1 MSGVTAL
8 VGAFARQRARASRL
22 PLSFARIAWRPAAGI
37 LVGAALIL
45 GLRASGAIA
54 GSNVALEEM
63 GFDPDRARLI
73 TGLAVGGI
81 GAALGALVT
90 GRRVAPILVAYLALG
105 AVFGRA
111 FVAET
116 AAAVATPG
124 PDGFVPLGW
133 LATAVTLAG
142 TTLAIGWAMAT
153 LAIEVRRW
161 LFAGWLLL
169 AGLREG
175 GAVGRR
181 QAVRVVAPIVALV
194 VVLGSV
200 PTLADMVNYTPDVAM
215 TKGGLQQAPPLVGG
229 SPTGTGQAGG
239 NGAAGG
245 SGASGGAA
253 VAGGASSSGV
263 SGSPG
268 GTPTGTGQVGG
279 SAGSGGPAGAPG
291 AGGSAAAPG
300 STGPGIVSAGAI
312 ASTQPWL
319 ASRPS
324 GQGQVV
330 SFTLPS
336 PWRGSSQ
343 TTSPVWIYLPPGYS
357 AGARRYPV
365 IYTVPWDLTHW
376 SMGIHVTALLD
387 QAITA
392 GTLPPSIV
400 AFVDLAG
407 GPFPNSECANSY
419 DGREW
424 TDTYV
429 SSTVVRYVDSHYRT
443 IADPR
448 ARTIAGFSQGGFCAA
463 NLLLRHPGV
472 FRQAVIFAGYF
483 EAGLNSG
490 ETVNAWMPFGHV
502 ASVIAA
508 NSPMQTADTLP
519 AAVRGQLF
527 LVLSA
532 QPGLGVFGAQAS
544 QFAAV
549 LTRDGYPTD
558 FLWNQLGH
566 AWKAVRQEFLPAL
579 QAIAEREVRTGV
591 LG

>member
-8 VGAFARQRARASRL
+8 VGAFARQRARASRF
-22 PLSFARIAWRPAAGI
+22 PLSFVRVAWRPATAI
-37 LVGAALIL
+37 LIGVALIL
-45 GLRASGAIA
+45 GLRASGAIS

-73 TGLAVGGI
+73 TGLTVGGL
-81 GAALGALVT
+81 GAALGALLT
-90 GRRVAPILVAYLALG
+90 GRRVAPILVAYAAVG
-105 AVFGRA
+105 AVFGPA

-116 AAAVATPG
+116 ANAVATPG

-161 LFAGWLLL
+161 LLGGWLLL
-169 AGLREG
+169 ADFGRG
-175 GAVGRR
+175 GAVSHRR
-181 QAVRVVAPIVALV
+181 ALRVVAPIMALI

-229 SPTGTGQAGG
+229 GPTSVGQLGGGAPGASTGAGTSTGTGGAGAPGGSGGSAGAGG
-239 NGAAGG
+239 NGG
-245 SGASGGAA
+245 
-253 VAGGASSSGV
+253 AGGA
-263 SGSPG
+263 P
-268 GTPTGTGQVGG
+268 
-279 SAGSGGPAGAPG
+279 
-291 AGGSAAAPG
+291 GSAAM
-300 STGPGIVSAGAI
+300 GIVSAGAI
-312 ASTQPWL
+312 ASTEPWL

-324 GQGQVV
+324 GQGRVV

-343 TTSPVWIYLPPGYS
+343 TTSPVWIYLPPGYDT
-357 AGARRYPV
+357 GTQRYPV
-365 IYTVPWDLTHW
+365 VYTVPWDLTHW

-463 NLLLRHPGV
+463 NLLLRHPDV
-472 FRQAVIFAGYF
+472 FRQAAIFAGYF
-483 EAGLNSG
+483 EAGLSSG

-508 NSPMQTADTLP
+508 NSPMQTAGTLP
-519 AAVRGQLF
+519 STARRQLF
-527 LVLSA
+527 VVLSA
-532 QPGLGVFGAQAS
+532 EPDLGVFGAQSS
-544 QFAAV
+544 QFATV
-549 LTRDGYPTD
+549 LSRDGYPTD

-579 QAIAEREVRTGV
+579 RAIAEREVLTGV

>member
-1 MSGVTAL
+1 MTGVTAL
-8 VGAFARQRARASRL
+8 VGAFGRQRARASRL
-22 PLSFARIAWRPAAGI
+22 SLSFARRAWRPAAGI

-45 GLRASGAIA
+45 GLRASGAIS

-73 TGLAVGGI
+73 TGLAVGAM

-161 LFAGWLLL
+161 LGAGWLLL
-169 AGLREG
+169 AGLRRG
-175 GAVGRR
+175 GMVGRR
-181 QAVRVVAPIVALV
+181 RAVRIVAPIVALV

-200 PTLADMVNYTPDVAM
+200 PTLADMINYTPDVAM
-215 TKGGLQQAPPLVGG
+215 TRGGLQQAPPLVGG
-229 SPTGTGQAGG
+229 SPTGAGLPAG
-239 NGAAGG
+239 NGAAGS
-245 SGASGGAA
+245 SGAIGSAPGGL
-253 VAGGASSSGV
+253 

-268 GTPTGTGQVGG
+268 GTGTGEAGG
-279 SAGSGGPAGAPG
+279 SGGSGGPTGALG
-291 AGGSAAAPG
+291 AGGSGAAIG
-300 STGPGIVSAGAI
+300 SAGVGIVSAGAI

-330 SFTLPS
+330 SFALPS
-336 PWRGSSQ
+336 PWHGSSQ

-357 AGARRYPV
+357 TGALRYPV

-429 SSTVVRYVDSHYRT
+429 ASTVVRYVDSHYRT

-472 FRQAVIFAGYF
+472 FRQAAIFAGYF
-483 EAGLNSG
+483 EAGLSSG

-508 NSPMQTADTLP
+508 NSPMQTADSLP
-519 AAVRGQLF
+519 SAVRGQLF

>member
-8 VGAFARQRARASRL
+8 VGAFARRRARVSGF
-22 PLSFARIAWRPAAGI
+22 PLSFVRVAWRPTAGI
-37 LVGAALIL
+37 LVGVALIV
-45 GLRASGAIA
+45 GLRASGAIS

-73 TGLAVGGI
+73 TGLTVGGL
-81 GAALGALVT
+81 GAALGALLT
-90 GRRVAPILVAYLALG
+90 GRRVAPILVAYAALG
-105 AVFGRA
+105 AVFGQT

-116 AAAVATPG
+116 TAAAATPG

-142 TTLAIGWAMAT
+142 VTLAIGWALAT

-161 LFAGWLLL
+161 LFAGWALL
-169 AGLREG
+169 ADFRRDRT
-175 GAVGRR
+175 VGRR
-181 QAVRVVAPIVALV
+181 QAVRIVAPLVALV

-229 SPTGTGQAGG
+229 SSSSVGQ
-239 NGAAGG
+239 
-245 SGASGGAA
+245 GASGGAP
-253 VAGGASSSGV
+253 GGP
-263 SGSPG
+263 SGSSAPG
-268 GTPTGTGQVGG
+268 AL
-279 SAGSGGPAGAPG
+279 AGSGGSARTGVPGGSGSSPGTVGPGG
-291 AGGSAAAPG
+291 AGAAPG
-300 STGPGIVSAGAI
+300 SAALGIVSAGAI

-343 TTSPVWIYLPPGYS
+343 TTSPVWIYLPPGYAS
-357 AGARRYPV
+357 GVQRYPV

-376 SMGIHVTALLD
+376 TMGIHVTALLD

-429 SSTVVRYVDSHYRT
+429 ASTVVRYVDSHYRT

-448 ARTIAGFSQGGFCAA
+448 ARTIAGYSQGGFCAA
-463 NLLLRHPGV
+463 NLLLRHPDV

-483 EAGLNSG
+483 EAGLSSG

-508 NSPMQTADTLP
+508 NSPMETADTLP
-519 AAVRGQLF
+519 STVRSQLF
-527 LVLSA
+527 VVLSA

-544 QFAAV
+544 QFATV
-549 LTRDGYPTD
+549 LSRAGYPTD

-566 AWKAVRQEFLPAL
+566 AWKAVRQEFIPAL
-579 QAIAEREVRTGV
+579 LAVAEREVRTGV

>member
-8 VGAFARQRARASRL
+8 VGAFARGRARASRFPPSL
-22 PLSFARIAWRPAAGI
+22 ARIAWGPAAGI
-37 LVGAALIL
+37 LVGVALIL
-45 GLRASGAIA
+45 GLRASGAIS
-54 GSNVALEEM
+54 GSNVALEAM
-63 GFDPDRARLI
+63 GFDPDRASLI
-73 TGLAVGGI
+73 TGLTVGGL
-81 GAALGALVT
+81 GAALGALLT
-90 GRRVAPILVAYLALG
+90 GRRVAPILVAYVALG
-105 AVFGRA
+105 VVFGRA

-169 AGLREG
+169 AGLRRG
-175 GAVGRR
+175 GTVGRR
-181 QAVRVVAPIVALV
+181 RAVRIVAPIVALV

-229 SPTGTGQAGG
+229 SSSSVGQGVSNSAP
-239 NGAAGG
+239 GG
-245 SGASGGAA
+245 SGASGGA
-253 VAGGASSSGV
+253 

-268 GTPTGTGQVGG
+268 GAGTATGTGEA
-279 SAGSGGPAGAPG
+279 SGSGGPAGALG
-291 AGGSAAAPG
+291 AGGSGAAPG
-300 STGPGIVSAGAI
+300 SVGPGIVSAGAI

-343 TTSPVWIYLPPGYS
+343 TSSPVWIYLPPGYS
-357 AGARRYPV
+357 SGARRYPV

-472 FRQAVIFAGYF
+472 FRQAAIFAGYF
-483 EAGLNSG
+483 EAGLSSG

-508 NSPMQTADTLP
+508 NSPMQTADTLSS
-519 AAVRGQLF
+519 AVRSQLF

-544 QFAAV
+544 RFAAV